1 MTRSLLKLLT
11 TFLWTLFTVKIS
23 PWENY
28 EVKTGND
35 SEPAL
40 NYINKFRNLPS
51 TKLIKSRKKE
61 EEPLAFNYVSDE
73 EVFNE
78 VRNLQSEKTAQ
89 QKNVLTKIL
98 KENSEIFAKYYYEN
112 ICFLLWK
119 LNFFSDLK
127 LANVTTSFN
136 ITSKTLKDKC
146 KSINILANMSKIYE
160 R

>member
-1 MTRSLLKLLT
+1 M
-11 TFLWTLFTVKIS
+11 KIS

-28 EVKTGND
+28 EVKAGND
-35 SEPAL
+35 SEPVL

-112 ICFLLWK
+112 ICFLL
-119 LNFFSDLK
+119 
-127 LANVTTSFN
+127 
-136 ITSKTLKDKC
+136 
-146 KSINILANMSKIYE
+146 
-160 R
+160 